1 MKRNIICKRV
11 VFIFLLTLI
20 FYIAMSVGN
29 ASWRIENWDEKG
41 RFLVSGLWAIFSIA
55 AIVVPQELI
64 DNDIYN

>member
-1 MKRNIICKRV
+1 
-11 VFIFLLTLI
+11 
-20 FYIAMSVGN
+20 MSVGN